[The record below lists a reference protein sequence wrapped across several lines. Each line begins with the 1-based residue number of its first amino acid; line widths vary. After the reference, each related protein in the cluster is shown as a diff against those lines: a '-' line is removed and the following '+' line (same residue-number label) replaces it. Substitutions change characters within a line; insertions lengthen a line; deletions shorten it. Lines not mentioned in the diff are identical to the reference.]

1 MAAALE
7 REQIPQLPDAHVQE
21 QWSEIMPV
29 ACSGACSGLPGKDR
43 RKSVA
48 NVKGLG
54 GGAFLP
60 VSQSTAKFH
69 SVTPVKIQVESHSI
83 LQTRLSL
90 DCKLANTDS
99 LKLK

>member
-1 MAAALE
+1 MAAVLE
-7 REQIPQLPDAHVQE
+7 RDQIPQLSDAYVKE
-21 QWSEIMPV
+21 QLSEITSV
-29 ACSGACSGLPGKDR
+29 ACIGTYSGLPGEDI
-43 RKSVA
+43 RKFVA
-48 NVKGLG
+48 NVNGLG